1 MDTKIQKIFVD
12 PFEGNL
18 KVIRQ
23 IKDLIER
30 RFQHLFLGVIVHG
43 SVATNEVIKYSDF
56 DGLLIIKDEYQN
68 SKDLQLFKKQSM
80 KIIYKFDPLQHHGWF
95 QISENQLKNYPE
107 NYLPHVVLEN
117 AKTLYPLKTISIEIE
132 IIKHPDFKKS
142 LESMTTFLERK
153 ISQNWTPRNM
163 YQLKSFLSEIMLL
176 PTLYYSAKH
185 GKGIFKK
192 QSFELVKNEF
202 EISEWSPIQIAS
214 EIREDWVYHLNYFQ
228 RLIMTREEKLF
239 RKITEK
245 LIAPKIPVRFSKKL
259 NTAFFQN
266 LRQLMNS
273 MRQKVFLKE
282 IS

>member
-1 MDTKIQKIFVD
+1 MRKNITVQLYQKK
-12 PFEGNL
+12 N
-18 KVIRQ
+18 
-23 IKDLIER
+23 
-30 RFQHLFLGVIVHG
+30 GVINKLRALINEKYSELFIAVILHG
-43 SVATNEVIKYSDF
+43 SIATNEIIPYSDF
-56 DGLLIIKDEYQN
+56 DGLLIVKDKFIDSEKIKRFRKE
-68 SKDLQLFKKQSM
+68 SM
-80 KIIYKFDPLQHHGWF
+80 KIIYQFDPLQHHKWF
-95 QISENQLKNYPE
+95 QINNKQLKNYPE

-214 EIREDWVYHLNYFQ
+214 EIREDWVYQLNYFQ

-282 IS
+282 IL